1 MKKIEDMFK
10 SFLYFDLLTVIE
22 DASVGEEE
30 VKKAGALAQLQ
41 GVAPLIAQQGRH
53 VDRKVLNRQLFKYIN
68 SLFISRVA
76 KLIAKS

>member
-1 MKKIEDMFK
+1 MIKGRISFWKEIEKSEDMFK

-53 VDRKVLNRQLFKYIN
+53 VDRKVLNRQLFKYMN
-68 SLFISRVA
+68 NL
-76 KLIAKS
+76 